1 MNENFH
7 SQAFQELDTEYHKGL
22 RARMINELRECGSTT
37 RNRQTDSTSGICK
50 AGSGITYSTAV
61 LEAMGSVP
69 RHIFIAQG
77 IRHMAYQDKPLPIV
91 GKQTISQPST
101 VALQSSLLGNIKGEK
116 VLEIGTGCG
125 YQTAVLAQLG
135 AKVYTIERQKELCRI
150 ANGNLKSLGYSNVTL
165 CWGDGHKGLQQ
176 AAPFKAIIVTCAAQS
191 IPEALLLQLEIG
203 GKMVIPIGE
212 NNKPQQMFVI
222 TRQSES
228 NFHRA
233 QIGECSFVPMLEGVV
248 ESIESK

>member
-1 MNENFH
+1 MNENFQ
-7 SQAFQELDTEYHKGL
+7 SQAIQEPDTEYHKGL
-22 RARMINELRECGSTT
+22 RAKMIKELKECGS
-37 RNRQTDSTSGICK
+37 QTGSTSGNVI
-50 AGSGITYSTAV
+50 SYSASI
-61 LEAMGSVP
+61 LEAMASVP
-69 RHIFIAQG
+69 RHIFVAQG
-77 IRHMAYQDKPLPIV
+77 LRHLAYQDKPLPIA

-101 VALQSSLLGNIKGEK
+101 VALQSTLLGEINGEK

-150 ANGNLKSLGYSNVTL
+150 ANGNLKSLGYNNVTL

-212 NNKPQQMFVI
+212 KNKPQKMFVI

-228 NFHRA
+228 NFHRC
-233 QIGECSFVPMLEGVV
+233 QMGECSFVPMLEGVV
-248 ESIESK
+248 ESMESK